1 MTFSGILLVNVR
13 EQLVRLWHDAGNAL
27 MGQALHIGEYN
38 TKDSFI
44 EPLSNYG
51 WIKEKSINTG
61 SIGWYPSKYN
71 YLVH

>member
-1 MTFSGILLVNVR
+1 MTQDMLSWVKSLI
-13 EQLVRLWHDAGNAL
+13 
-27 MGQALHIGEYN
+27 IGEYN

-51 WIKEKSINTG
+51 WVKEKSINTG